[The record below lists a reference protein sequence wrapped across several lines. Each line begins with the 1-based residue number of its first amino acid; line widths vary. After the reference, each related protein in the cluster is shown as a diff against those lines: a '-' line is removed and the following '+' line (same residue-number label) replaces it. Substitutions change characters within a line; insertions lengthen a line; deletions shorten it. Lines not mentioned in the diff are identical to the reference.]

1 MTGISQVLQR
11 PRLSIP
17 ERVRSIGGALRPHR
31 LALAAILLLAAFLH
45 FFQLDREGYSNLY
58 YAATVRSMLTSWHN
72 FFFAS
77 YDPGGFVTVDKP
89 PLGFWIQAA
98 SAALFGFSGLSLLL
112 PQALAGIASVGV
124 LYRLVART
132 FGAAAG
138 LVAALAMALMPVA
151 VATNRNNTPDALLVL
166 LLLLAAWAVVLATE
180 RGKLPWLL
188 LGAVLV
194 GLAFN
199 VKMLQAYLAVPAL
212 WLLYLVAAPLRRR
225 VRVAHLGVATIV
237 LLAVS
242 FSWAVAV
249 DLTPAER
256 RPYVGSSRTN
266 SVVEL
271 ILAYNGLGRLFG

>member
-1 MTGISQVLQR
+1 MSGISQVLQR
-11 PRLSIP
+11 PRLSVP
-17 ERVRSIGGALRPHR
+17 ERARLLASALRPHR
-31 LALAAILLLAAFLH
+31 LALAAILLLAAFLS

-89 PLGFWIQAA
+89 PLGFWVQAA
-98 SAALFGFSGLSLLL
+98 SAALFGFTGFSLLL
-112 PQALAGIASVGV
+112 PQALAGIASVAV
-124 LYRLVART
+124 VYQLVRRT
-132 FGAAAG
+132 FGVAAG
-138 LVAALAMALMPVA
+138 LVAALALALMPVT

-166 LLLLAAWAVVLATE
+166 LLLLAAWAVMVATE
-180 RGKLPWLL
+180 RGKLRWLL

-225 VRVAHLGVATIV
+225 VRVAHLGVATV
-237 LLAVS
+237 ALLAVS
-242 FSWAVAV
+242 FAWRWRS
-249 DLTPAER
+249 TS
-256 RPYVGSSRTN
+256 RPPIGAPTSARAAPTRCWN
-266 SVVEL
+266 
-271 ILAYNGLGRLFG
+271 